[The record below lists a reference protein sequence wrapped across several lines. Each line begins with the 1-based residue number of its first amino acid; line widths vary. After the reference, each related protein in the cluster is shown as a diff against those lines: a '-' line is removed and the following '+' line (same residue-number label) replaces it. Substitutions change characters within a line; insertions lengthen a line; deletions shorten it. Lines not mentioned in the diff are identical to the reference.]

1 MLDENLS
8 TIGYKPGFQV
18 VVEGK
23 SGSDNLYLIN
33 ESGIIKSI
41 KNTVIDHVQDGH
53 VTVEGITWDVMQGDE
68 WLHSAL
74 SEVKSGCVSL
84 SNKLTEGTAG
94 LQACKTL
101 AKDVHSELATAQTNG
116 EQ

>member
-8 TIGYKPGFQV
+8 TIGYEPGVQV

-41 KNTVIDHVQDGH
+41 KNTVIDHVQDVH
-53 VTVEGITWDVMQGDE
+53 VTVEGITGDVMQGDE
-68 WLHSAL
+68 LLRSAL
-74 SEVKSGCVSL
+74 SEVKSECVSL
-84 SNKLTEGTAG
+84 SNKLAKSMAG
-94 LQACKTL
+94 LQKFSQGSA
-101 AKDVHSELATAQTNG
+101 
-116 EQ
+116 